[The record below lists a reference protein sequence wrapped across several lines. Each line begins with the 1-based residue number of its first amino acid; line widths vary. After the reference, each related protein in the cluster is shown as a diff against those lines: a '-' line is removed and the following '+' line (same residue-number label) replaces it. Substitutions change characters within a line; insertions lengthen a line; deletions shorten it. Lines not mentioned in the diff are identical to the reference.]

1 MIGEILK
8 WIRDTEIYK
17 DDKLWQLFCSVFPSI
32 EVIVGWIFAFF
43 QWKSKS
49 KLDIQNKQQI
59 KELEAKFEKQLM
71 EKYSNIKKLTKSNE
85 DYKKQLDIYK
95 SRYGKLRTR
104 R

>member
-71 EKYSNIKKLTKSNE
+71 EKDSNIKKLTKSNE
-85 DYKKQLDIYK
+85 DYKKRLDIYK

>member
-1 MIGEILK
+1 MA
-8 WIRDTEIYK
+8 T
-17 DDKLWQLFCSVFPSI
+17 FCSVFPSI

-71 EKYSNIKKLTKSNE
+71 EKDSNIKNSQKAMKIIKSN
-85 DYKKQLDIYK
+85 
-95 SRYGKLRTR
+95 
-104 R
+104 